1 MDHSIRSRVDTQP
14 PPEKVP
20 VWVTVLAF
28 TVLFVFF
35 VLLGIGLYRLKEKNI
50 SVGHA
55 APAFSL
61 TSYDGNAFTNEKLNG
76 KIVVMHFWASWCTPC
91 EGEALL
97 VENAWRQFDDRSDVV
112 FLGISHADSEKEALD
127 FIEENKITYP
137 NGSDTK
143 TIIADAFQIQG
154 VPETIILDRD
164 GIIAYIQIGPFLS
177 TESLVE
183 IVENIY

>member
-20 VWVTVLAF
+20 LWVTILAF

-35 VLLGIGLYRLKEKNI
+35 VLLGIGLYKLKEKQI
-50 SVGHA
+50 TVGKS
-55 APAFSL
+55 APEFSL
-61 TSYDGNAFTNEKLNG
+61 VSYDGSLFDNEKLSG
-76 KIVVMHFWASWCTPC
+76 KIVVLHFWASWCTPC

-97 VENAWRQFDDRSDVV
+97 VENAWRQFDERNDIV
-112 FLGISHADSEKEALD
+112 FLGISHAESEKEALT
-127 FIEENKITYP
+127 FIDENKITYP

-143 TIIADAFQIQG
+143 AVIADAFQIQG

-164 GIIAYIQIGPFLS
+164 GTIAYIQIGPFLS
-177 TESLVE
+177 TDSLVD
-183 IVENIY
+183 IITTIY